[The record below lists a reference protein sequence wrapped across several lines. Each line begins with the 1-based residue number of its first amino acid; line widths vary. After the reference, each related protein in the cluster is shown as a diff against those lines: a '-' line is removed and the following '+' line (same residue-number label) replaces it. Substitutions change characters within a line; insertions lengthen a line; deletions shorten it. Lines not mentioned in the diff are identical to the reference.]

1 MTKFKSYQYLD
12 YLYMSSNNIEK
23 IEPYYIEYKKPNV
36 LFIHGLGSS
45 SLTWRDIPAAL
56 SEYFQPIVIDLIGFG
71 QSAKPENEEYYTI
84 KGFSKSIADLLKKI
98 GIEKKKKISI
108 IGHSLGGYIA
118 LQIAIENK
126 EMVEKL
132 VLIDSSGLLEGPT
145 PLLEDYLD
153 AAMETVEELR
163 IKKLKEVIGNMYAH
177 PSYMP
182 PIVVKIFNDIIK
194 QEGARYAF
202 EKAFHNS
209 TTTKIDAQGFMQIQ
223 DIPCLIIWGALDQV
237 IPIDYF
243 EKFKEED
250 KLPEATYERIEGV
263 GHAPFVERTALVYEK
278 IRTFLM

>member
-1 MTKFKSYQYLD
+1 
-12 YLYMSSNNIEK
+12 MSSKNIEK
-23 IEPYYIEYKKPNV
+23 IEPYYIEYKKPKKHV

-84 KGFSKSIADLLKKI
+84 KGFSKSVADLLKKI
-98 GIEKKKKISI
+98 GIEKNKKISI

-126 EMVEKL
+126 EMIEKL
-132 VLIDSSGLLEGPT
+132 VLFDSSGLLEGPT
-145 PLLEDYLD
+145 PLLEEYRD

-163 IKKLKEVIGNMYAH
+163 IEKLEKAIGKMYFKS
-177 PSYMP
+177 SYMP
-182 PIVVKIFNDIIK
+182 PVVVETFNGIIK

-209 TTTKIDAQGFMQIQ
+209 TTTKIDAQGFTQIQ
-223 DIPCLIIWGALDQV
+223 DIPCLIIWGAEDKV
-237 IPIDYF
+237 IPIRYF
-243 EKFKEED
+243 EKFKD
-250 KLPEATYERIEGV
+250 KLPEAMYEKIENV

>member
-12 YLYMSSNNIEK
+12 YLYMSSKNIEK

-56 SEYFQPIVIDLIGFG
+56 SEHFHSIVIDLIGFG

-84 KGFSKSIADLLKKI
+84 KGFSKSIADFLKKI
-98 GIEKKKKISI
+98 GIEKNKKISI

-126 EMVEKL
+126 DMIEKL
-132 VLIDSSGLLEGPT
+132 VLFDSSGLLEGPT
-145 PLLEDYLD
+145 PLLEEYRD

-163 IKKLKEVIGNMYAH
+163 IKKLEEAIGKMY
-177 PSYMP
+177 SDCDYMP
-182 PIVVKIFNDIIK
+182 PVVVKTFNEIIK
-194 QEGARYAF
+194 QKGARYAF

-223 DIPCLIIWGALDQV
+223 DIPCLIIWGAKDKV

-250 KLPEATYERIEGV
+250 KLPKAMYEKMENV